1 MNALEGVSALEGK
14 RVVIADDDRIIRD
27 LLSLRCS
34 QLGLAVDA
42 VGDGASTVAA
52 VSRDRPHLL
61 ILDLN
66 LPDLDGFAVLERI
79 ATTAPAP
86 PVILLTGSS
95 DATTQQRCRDMNV
108 AHVYKDTDSWNN
120 LEPLIR
126 QMLGQPSV
134 PHA

>member
-1 MNALEGVSALEGK
+1 VRVSALEGK

-34 QLGLAVDA
+34 KLGLAVDA
-42 VGDGASTVAA
+42 VDDGASTVAT
-52 VSRDRPHLL
+52 VSRDQPDLL

-66 LPDLDGFAVLERI
+66 LPDFDGFAVLERL
-79 ATTAPAP
+79 ATTAPAT

-95 DATTQQRCRDMNV
+95 DEAMQQRCRDLNV
-108 AHVYKDTDSWNN
+108 AHVHKDTDSWNN

-126 QMLGQPSV
+126 QMLSPPSAQP
-134 PHA
+134 A